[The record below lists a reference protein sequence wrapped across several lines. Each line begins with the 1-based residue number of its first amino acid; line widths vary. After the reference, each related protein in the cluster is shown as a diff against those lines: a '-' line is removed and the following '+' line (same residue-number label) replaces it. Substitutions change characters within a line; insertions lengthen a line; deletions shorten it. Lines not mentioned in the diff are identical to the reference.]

1 MFRRSALCLLAALL
15 SLGAL
20 HAREPR
26 PAAQTPIPLPDGKKI
41 RLQQYR
47 GKVVVLVIFSMTCPD
62 CIENV
67 QMLNRLQ
74 KDLGPQGFQAI
85 GAAGD
90 DNAQYQVG
98 PFAQR
103 YKIAF
108 PIGSLNKDEMIA
120 IGDIEKNRRPVA
132 PIFLF
137 IDKTGVVRFQY
148 YGDDPFFKTSEGS
161 TRSIVQALLKEI
173 AKAK

>member
-1 MFRRSALCLLAALL
+1 MVRPSVFCALAALL
-15 SLGAL
+15 PLAAVEA
-20 HAREPR
+20 HEPR
-26 PAAQTPIPLPDGKKI
+26 PAAQTPIPLPDGKNI

-47 GKVVVLVIFSMTCPD
+47 GKVVVLAIFSMTCPD
-62 CIENV
+62 CIENL
-67 QMLNRLQ
+67 QMLNRVQ
-74 KDLGPQGFQAI
+74 KDMGPLGFQAI

-90 DNAQYQVG
+90 DKAQYQIG
-98 PFAQR
+98 SFAQR

-108 PIGSLNKDEMIA
+108 PIGYLNKDQMIA

-148 YGDDPFFKTSEGS
+148 YGDNPFFKTAEGS
-161 TRSIVQALLKEI
+161 TRSIVQGLLND
-173 AKAK
+173 KAK

>member
-1 MFRRSALCLLAALL
+1 MFGRKALCVLLALL
-15 SLGAL
+15 PAAAVE
-20 HAREPR
+20 AREPR

-47 GKVVVLVIFSMTCPD
+47 GKVVVLAIFSLTCPD
-62 CIENV
+62 CIENL
-67 QMLNRLQ
+67 QMLNRVQ
-74 KDLGPQGFQAI
+74 KDMGPQGFQAI

-90 DNAQYQVG
+90 DNAQYQIG
-98 PFAQR
+98 GFAQR

-108 PIGSLNKDEMIA
+108 PIGYLNKDGMIA
-120 IGDIEKNRRPVA
+120 IGDIEKGRRPVA

-148 YGDDPFFKTSEGS
+148 YGDNPFFKTAEGS
-161 TRSIVQALLKEI
+161 TRSIVEALLKD
-173 AKAK
+173 KTK